1 MWAAISDF
9 AEVVLFFYALSSS
22 FVLSYPAIVTLS
34 ISIRRK
40 GESRQARDTSSSF
53 RRASLTVSAHHGS
66 ARPPRAAISAYYE
79 LMDCFWMI
87 FRIASPR

>member
-1 MWAAISDF
+1 MWAAISDS

-40 GESRQARDTSSSF
+40 GESRQARDMSSSF
-53 RRASLTVSAHHGS
+53 RRASSTVHHGS

>member
-53 RRASLTVSAHHGS
+53 RREFNRLGT
-66 ARPPRAAISAYYE
+66 PRVCPTTQGGNFG
-79 LMDCFWMI
+79 LL
-87 FRIASPR
+87 